1 MGAGGRSRRDGDGP
15 AIRGLL
21 FDKDGTLLD
30 YAASWPPIN
39 REAARLAAGADEA
52 LAAVLLAAAG
62 GDPESGLAGADSLLA
77 AGNTQELAQ
86 AWSEAGSPL
95 DIPALTAALDALFQG
110 AVTRM
115 VPVCD
120 LAPFFARL
128 AQRGF
133 SLGIATNDSAAAG
146 QATAAHF
153 ALERHLDFLCGY
165 DSGHGV
171 KPAPGMVLAFC
182 RRTGLA
188 PAEVAVVG
196 DNSHDMEMG
205 RAAGA
210 GMRIAVLTGTGTRA
224 TLAPI
229 SDLCLDSIAQLEAA
243 LSIE

>member
-1 MGAGGRSRRDGDGP
+1 MGAGGMGYRRSERP

-39 REAARLAAGADEA
+39 RDAARLAAREDEA
-52 LAAVLLAAAG
+52 LAAALLTLAG
-62 GDPESGLAGADSLLA
+62 ADPVSGLAVADSLLA
-77 AGNTQELAQ
+77 AGNTRELAQ

-95 DIPALTAALDALFQG
+95 DIAALTAELDALFQG
-110 AVTRM
+110 AVSRM
-115 VPVCD
+115 VPVCA

-128 AQRGF
+128 AGRGF

-146 QATAAHF
+146 SATARHF
-153 ALERHLDFLCGY
+153 GLDDHLGFICGY

-182 RRTGLA
+182 RETGLA
-188 PAEVAVVG
+188 PAEVAVIG

-210 GMRIAVLTGTGTRA
+210 GLRIAVLTGTGTRS
-224 TLAPI
+224 TLEPI
-229 SDLCLDSIAQLEAA
+229 SDLCLASIADLEAA
-243 LSIE
+243 LSIQ